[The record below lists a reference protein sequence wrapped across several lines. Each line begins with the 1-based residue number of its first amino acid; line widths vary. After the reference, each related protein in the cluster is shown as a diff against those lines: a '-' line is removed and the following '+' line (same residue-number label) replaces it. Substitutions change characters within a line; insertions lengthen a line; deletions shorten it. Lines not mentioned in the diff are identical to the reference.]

1 MRPSRSVSKSESS
14 HRAHS
19 KGDDDDDDDGGYD
32 DDDESMVSF
41 KSTFIDISV
50 PRAVLRRTK
59 SSPDTDMHKSPM
71 SKFFQRERDY
81 VDNLRGRAD
90 TILSRTS
97 TPHSSQSECAYDM
110 SRPWHR
116 GSGSLF
122 STGSSRSAS
131 SSSKPSWPTKAA
143 RTSSSSK
150 GFARA
155 LATIEELPQQ
165 LEEALQET
173 MVAAVTDIKGSCQ
186 ELCLCIQ
193 ETSGGERATQLAVER
208 IGRIPDHIMNEL
220 SRTVAEVKEFIEA
233 RMDNFV
239 LNQVVTE
246 GGRSQES
253 LVHEMS
259 QIPIQVEEIARE
271 VVDSAIDDSTHKAVA
286 QMDRALAPLTHDSQ
300 MTEAR
305 NQVMASMP
313 GAQTIRCVSLAAEAV
328 AKVNVKDAIA
338 NVRGKPYTSSD
349 NKNVADMIMT
359 SKVEENK
366 QLSRMKIVCPRATN
380 SDASSSTSFAAP
392 SGYLGSPPAP
402 VTGKNRSH
410 AGSIGHPEM
419 CKKPCL
425 FFQSGQCVHMAN
437 CSFCHLAHPHR
448 ASHLDKRN
456 RDLLTRLQVG
466 DRLQILIDALRSR
479 AQVLPYKRAAD
490 RFVDIL
496 ESACN
501 PHLSDEVMPMRDQK
515 TVKKLLCALQ
525 GQVFSSLISLFFKH
539 ASGLDSAALAKMN
552 EARSMFE
559 REIGDMDH
567 VPVHRI
573 ALKKCV

>member
-1 MRPSRSVSKSESS
+1 MHVSRSVSKSESS
-14 HRAHS
+14 QRAHS
-19 KGDDDDDDDGGYD
+19 QDDDDDDDDVY

-50 PRAVLRRTK
+50 PRTVLRRTK
-59 SSPDTDMHKSPM
+59 SSPDTEMHKSSM
-71 SKFFQRERDY
+71 SFFQQERDY

-90 TILSRTS
+90 TICSRSS
-97 TPHSSQSECAYDM
+97 TTRSSQSEVAYDR
-110 SRPWHR
+110 SRTWHR
-116 GSGSLF
+116 GSSS

-131 SSSKPSWPTKAA
+131 SSGKPSWPKSG
-143 RTSSSSK
+143 RTSNK
-150 GFARA
+150 GLVRA

-165 LEEALQET
+165 LEEALQEK

-186 ELCLCIQ
+186 ELCHCIQ
-193 ETSGGERATQLAVER
+193 ETSGGVLATQLAVER
-208 IGRIPDHIMNEL
+208 IGRIPDHIMDEL
-220 SRTVAEVKEFIEA
+220 SRTVAEVKDFIEA
-233 RMDNFV
+233 RMENFV
-239 LNQVVTE
+239 LNQVETE
-246 GGRSQES
+246 GARRSQER
-253 LVHEMS
+253 LVHAMT

-313 GAQTIRCVSLAAEAV
+313 GAQTIRSMSLAAEAV

-338 NVRGKPYTSSD
+338 NVRGKPYASSD

-359 SKVEENK
+359 SKVQDGT
-366 QLSRMKIVCPRATN
+366 QLSRMTKVDSRLTI
-380 SDASSSTSFAAP
+380 SDASSSTSFVVP
-392 SGYLGSPPAP
+392 SGYLESPPAP
-402 VTGKNRSH
+402 VTSKNHSH

-456 RDLLTRLQVG
+456 RDLLTRLPVG
-466 DRLQILIDALRSR
+466 DRLHILLDALRSR
-479 AQVLPYKRAAD
+479 AQVLPYKSAAD

-501 PHLSDEVMPMRDQK
+501 PHLSNEVMPTRDRDQK
-515 TVKKLLCALQ
+515 TVKKLWCALQ
-525 GQVFSSLISLFFKH
+525 GQVFSSLISLFFKL

-559 REIGDMDH
+559 REIGDMEH
-567 VPVHRI
+567 APVHRI
-573 ALKKCV
+573 ALNKFV